1 MKIKK
6 IYIAG
11 VIVFICLVT
20 GYILVNIFLK
30 TLINSGFYGLIILIV
45 FIVSLLWSINYWWG
59 MKIKEDAAE
68 EAARDIAN
76 RNKYGYIS
84 KDQLKE
90 SIKTTLLKNI
100 KNEYYNFNKH

>member
-11 VIVFICLVT
+11 VIGFICLVT